1 MKVMKDFLLFSGSSN
16 IPLAQAVAKLLHTT
30 LGKIDLT
37 RFADGE
43 IRPWIQEDVR
53 DKTVFVI
60 ESLSFPMDEYVMELA
75 LIGDAIRRSAPKTMV
90 AVIPYMGY
98 ARQDKQHRL
107 GEPVSAR
114 VIAKFIEVSKFKE
127 VITVDLHN
135 DAIVGF
141 FQIPVSNIS
150 ALDALTVEVKKM
162 SLPRPVVVSPDVGGV
177 KRARNLAYDLDVPMV
192 VMEKKRFLD
201 RHDTSE
207 SFQIIGDVRGMDA
220 IIIDDVISTGGTI
233 AHSAKSLKDA
243 GTRSVTVLASHA
255 VFAGDATRKLSD
267 APIDALAV
275 TDTIQLS
282 KEKLFPKLRVV
293 SVAPL
298 IADAISSIIK

>member
-1 MKVMKDFLLFSGSSN
+1 MKDFLLFSGSSN

-30 LGKIDLT
+30 LGKVDLS

-43 IRPWIQEDVR
+43 LRPWIQEDVR

-60 ESLSFPMDEYVMELA
+60 QSLSYPMDEHVMELS
-75 LIGDAIRRSAPKTMV
+75 LMGDAIRRSAPRNMI

-98 ARQDKQHRL
+98 ARQDKQHRI

-114 VIAKFIEVSKFKE
+114 VIAKFIEVSKYKE

-141 FQIPVSNIS
+141 FQIPVSHVT
-150 ALDALTVEVKKM
+150 AMDVLTEEVKKL
-162 SLPRPVVVSPDVGGV
+162 SLARPVVVSPDVGGV
-177 KRARNLAYDLDVPMV
+177 KRARNLAYALDVPMV

-207 SFQIIGDVRGMDA
+207 SFEIIGNVKGMDA
-220 IIIDDVISTGGTI
+220 VIIDDVISTGGTI
-233 AHSAKSLKDA
+233 AHSAESLKEA
-243 GTRSVTVLASHA
+243 GTASVTVLASHA
-255 VFAGDATRKLSD
+255 VFAGEAKEKLST
-267 APIDALAV
+267 APIDTLIV
-275 TDTIQLS
+275 SDTIQLP
-282 KEKLFPKLRVV
+282 KEKLFPKLRFI

-298 IADAISSIIK
+298 IADAIASMIK

>member
-1 MKVMKDFLLFSGSSN
+1 MKDFLLFSGSSN
-16 IPLAQAVAKLLHTT
+16 IPLAHLVAKLLHTT
-30 LGKIDLT
+30 LGRIDLT

-98 ARQDKQHRL
+98 ARQDKQHRM

-150 ALDALTVEVKKM
+150 ALDALTSEVKKM

-233 AHSAKSLKDA
+233 VHSARSLKDA
-243 GTRSVTVLASHA
+243 GTKSVTVAASHA
-255 VFAGDATRKLSD
+255 VFAGEAARKLSD

-282 KEKLFPKLRVV
+282 KEKLFSKLRVV